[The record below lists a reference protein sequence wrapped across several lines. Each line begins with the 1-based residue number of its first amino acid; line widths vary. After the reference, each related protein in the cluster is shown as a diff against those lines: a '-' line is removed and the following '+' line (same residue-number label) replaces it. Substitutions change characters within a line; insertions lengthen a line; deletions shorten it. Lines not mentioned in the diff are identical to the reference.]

1 MIDMLRRFDDRVHLI
16 DKAGQKTT
24 HAPPNKIDSG
34 TSVDLGPAKDI
45 TKVVIDALNDG
56 RSTEGVLIHEQLVEY
71 LWNQHRTPGHRNWI
85 EREPA
90 STSNE
95 SAIMQNTF
103 RDAITESLTFETI
116 EGREEAIPKA
126 FEKTF
131 SWIFFREPRELYGKK
146 LWSSFPEWLEGNAKQ
161 PFWITGKRAQENQ
174 RL

>member
-1 MIDMLRRFDDRVHLI
+1 MLRRFDDRVHLI
-16 DKAGQKTT
+16 DKAGQKTM
-24 HAPPNKIDSG
+24 HSPPNKIDSG

-95 SAIMQNTF
+95 SAITQNTF
-103 RDAITESLTFETI
+103 RDAITESLTYETI
-116 EGREEAIPKA
+116 EGREETIPKA

-131 SWIFFREPRELYGKK
+131 SWIFFREPY
-146 LWSSFPEWLEGNAKQ
+146 
-161 PFWITGKRAQENQ
+161 
-174 RL
+174 